1 MSLPGKVV
9 EVQENCLIVEVSP
22 RPECNGCHACTGL
35 LGGEK
40 KSAPRKIE
48 VLKGNFDPKVG
59 DQVILDLQPGEGSI
73 AAILVFGVPL
83 FSFFIGLLFTPWF
96 AKIFGFAVTEASR
109 FLTALVCLA
118 VGFII
123 LAIVARSNRV
133 KKISLRVVEIQ

>member
-1 MSLPGKVV
+1 MSLPGKVI
-9 EVQENCLIVEVSP
+9 EVQNNCLIVEVSP
-22 RPECNGCHACTGL
+22 KPECNGCHACTGL

-40 KSAPRKIE
+40 KSASKKIE
-48 VLKGNFDPKVG
+48 VLKGDFNPKVG

-83 FSFFIGLLFTPWF
+83 FAFFIGLLFTPWF
-96 AKIFGFAVTEASR
+96 AGIFGFAVTEASR

-118 VGFII
+118 IGFII
-123 LAIVARSNRV
+123 LAIVARSKTV